1 MVKSAVSAP
10 EPTYDTLLETCPI
23 AALRVRNGTIVY
35 ANPAAVE
42 LLIAPGG
49 IAGEALRRFLPISPT
64 AQPEGTAVLH
74 RVDRSR
80 VPVRLRVCPVSAGEV
95 YWITPLTPHDNDGS
109 FFELATRTASDVL
122 ASHTGVEALTSF
134 AEAARRLVNARY
146 GAIGVASADGESL
159 DEFITV
165 GLTSAQEK
173 AIGPRPAGAGI
184 LGLLLRRDRPLRISS
199 LGAHPHSSGFPSNH
213 PPMEAFLGVP
223 IRHQGMVLGSLYLT
237 DKAGGFTEEDEVTV
251 DALSIHLAV
260 AIRNMRLLKRQRS
273 LVAGLI
279 SAQEEERRA
288 VAYDLHD
295 GLTQYV
301 MGAYAHFQ
309 SFRATEASGDAAGA
323 AEEYQIGLRYLN
335 EAVVESRR
343 LVNGLRTLALDD
355 MGLAGALEQL
365 VFEERV
371 RAGWESA
378 TVDHQFADVRFNQ
391 TVQTAI
397 YRIGQEAL
405 TNIRKHA
412 SARNVRLTLAVETVP
427 GEALDYMVLTVEDD
441 GVGFVPSSIDNH
453 GNRVGLQGM
462 RERARLLDGK
472 LDVVSTPGHGTTIWA
487 RIPLFPITDLG
498 KEPSHD

>member
-10 EPTYDTLLETCPI
+10 EPSFDSLLSTAPI
-23 AALRVRNGTIVY
+23 AALRVTDGTISY
-35 ANPAAVE
+35 SNPAAVE
-42 LLIAPGG
+42 LLIAPTG
-49 IAGEALRRFLPISPT
+49 ITGEPLERYLPIATPYART
-64 AQPEGTAVLH
+64 EFAAVLS
-74 RVDRSR
+74 RLDRTR
-80 VPVRLRVCPVSAGEV
+80 LPVRVRVCPVADGDV
-95 YWITPLTPHDNDGS
+95 VWITPLAPQDNDRS
-109 FFELATRTASDVL
+109 FFELASRAASDIL
-122 ASHTGVEALTSF
+122 FSHTGVEALASF

-146 GAIGVASADGESL
+146 AAIGVASADGESL

-165 GLTSAQEK
+165 GLDDVQEK
-173 AIGPRPAGAGI
+173 AIGSRPAGAGI
-184 LGLLLRRDRPLRISS
+184 LGLLLRRDRPLRISR
-199 LGAHPHSSGFPSNH
+199 LGDHPLSSGFPPNH
-213 PPMEAFLGVP
+213 PPMDAFLGVP
-223 IRHQGMVLGSLYLT
+223 IRHNGNVLGSLYLT
-237 DKAGGFTEEDEVTV
+237 DKTDGFTQEDEITV

-260 AIRNMRLLKRQRS
+260 AIRNLRLLKRQRA

-301 MGAYAHFQ
+301 MGAYAHLQ

-365 VFEERV
+365 AFEERA
-371 RAGWESA
+371 RAGWTSA
-378 TVDHQFADVRFNQ
+378 TVDHQLDEERFNQ

-412 SARNVRLTLAVETVP
+412 SAKNVRLSLAVEP
-427 GEALDYMVLTVEDD
+427 GDTLDCLVLSVEDD
-441 GVGFVPSSIDNH
+441 GVGFERSAVERH
-453 GNRVGLQGM
+453 GNRVGLHGM
-462 RERARLLDGK
+462 SERARLLEGAFDI
-472 LDVVSTPGHGTTIWA
+472 DSAPGNGTRVRA
-487 RIPLFPITDLG
+487 RIPLFPITN
-498 KEPSHD
+498 SHEESSHV